1 MQFNVVSLKSMQAVH
16 RCYLKSQYVDTW
28 QCCYINMN
36 CSDRLWELCTFL
48 RYVAGLLDDTAE
60 ILLLSDS
67 YLMAAVS
74 IVNSNFLNSLRCSF
88 CGAHESK
95 KLSVSRSLECC
106 FCEYV
111 EIAAT
116 VMYFKAVLKKKRTQA
131 AENMYCCYGLP
142 NLRQL
147 SSKLCL
153 I

>member
-1 MQFNVVSLKSMQAVH
+1 
-16 RCYLKSQYVDTW
+16 
-28 QCCYINMN
+28 MN

-106 FCEYV
+106 LCEYV